1 MDITGLSIILAVLVL
16 CSGFFSGAETAYTS
30 LNRVRVKMLAEANDK
45 KAQRTLLI
53 FDNFDITITTIL
65 FCNNV
70 VNIAT
75 ASLGT
80 VMLIKLFPTLSDNT
94 VALIST
100 LAITVVVLI
109 FGEVL
114 PKNYAKAHT
123 EKFALATSGI
133 LLLII
138 RVLKPFSYPILKI
151 NKVATIIYGVDET
164 EASTTEN
171 ELKAYIDSIEEEGVI
186 EEEEGEL
193 VRSVLDFDETTI
205 GEILTPRTDII
216 GIDISIDQDELLEI
230 ILSEKFSRLPLYD
243 DSLDN
248 IIGLIYERDILVYL
262 AKGKEINLKCMMRDA
277 YFVPKSMKASS
288 LLKYLQARNAHMAI
302 VLDEHGGTCGL
313 ITMEDLL
320 EEIVGEIWDEHD
332 EVVEKIIEKDGY
344 LIVQYDQPIDDLF
357 DEYLEGETLPD
368 TEYPTVGGWV
378 YELLEVIP
386 SEGDIVVY
394 ETEHANLEMSVI
406 EVDNNRIE
414 KLKIIITKTESNEK
428 ELKI

>member
-1 MDITGLSIILAVLVL
+1 MSIILLILVL

-30 LNRVRVKMLAEANDK
+30 LNRVRIKLLADDSDK

-70 VNIAT
+70 VNIGT

-80 VMLIKLFPTLSDNT
+80 IIVYSLFPNLSTNV

-100 LAITVVVLI
+100 ISITILVLI

-114 PKNYAKAHT
+114 PKNYAKAHAET
-123 EKFALATSGI
+123 FALATSGT
-133 LLLII
+133 LLFII

-151 NKVATIIYGVDET
+151 NKFASIIYGKDEN

-193 VRSVLDFDETTI
+193 VRSVLDFDETPV
-205 GEILTPRTDII
+205 GDILTPRTDII
-216 GIDISIDQDELLEI
+216 GIDISMDIEELLEI
-230 ILSEKFSRLPLYD
+230 IFSEKFSRLPLYD

-248 IIGLIYERDILVYL
+248 IIGLIYERDIFVYL
-262 AKGKEINLKCMMRDA
+262 AKGKEINLKEMMRPA
-277 YFVPKSMKASS
+277 FFVPKSMKASS
-288 LLKYLQARNAHMAI
+288 LLKYLQERNAHMAI
-302 VLDEHGGTCGL
+302 VIDEHGGTCGL

-332 EVVEKIIEKDGY
+332 EVIEKIIERDGY
-344 LIVQYDQPIDDLF
+344 LLVQYDQPLDDLF
-357 DEYLEGETLPD
+357 EKYLENETVPT

-386 SEGDIVVY
+386 SEGDIVHY
-394 ETEHANLEMSVI
+394 ETDNATLNMEVI

-414 KLKIIITKTESNEK
+414 KLKIVISKDEVEEK
-428 ELKI
+428 ALKI